1 MKKFT
6 MLSSVLATA
15 LMLTVASCS
24 SSDDI
29 TGGNGSGNAEGTTSY
44 IAINLNSVG
53 NAPTSRAAYD
63 QGGGQYDDGEKNENK
78 ITTVRFY
85 FYNADGTS
93 YKLQTVGETGKTGE
107 TGEKGPKK
115 NYIDY
120 NVDLGKDNGNQG
132 TTVSGATSAVL
143 VLNGE
148 SNVAPAVMLTVVNP
162 GVNTEMLGQPAA
174 DRWSTM
180 RTEMKGMKFN
190 DATNGFMMSNSTYED
205 GGKDLCTTQLT
216 GKTFSSAADAKNS
229 PVDVFVERV
238 NAKVK
243 TVVDNANFV
252 QENTNVELDG
262 VNFNG
267 KYKTK
272 DPVGKLTTIQSD
284 GSSKETEVY
293 AYIEGWGLGDEDGQ
307 AMLYK
312 QIDVQNWTDATLG
325 FSASTNNPWSVAAY
339 HRCFWGKSVA
349 FGGTSTNSPVNHPY
363 KDIKAELGTALYTLP
378 NTPTSYGEEY
388 ADPMKSKFTKIMVAA
403 RLAYDDAGT
412 VRPAEICTYKGQK
425 FLGKD
430 NVKTVIAREL
440 RTYYKKITSDTYK
453 QIEASDID
461 FSSKVTSSSELKL
474 QNYQVVADLRSGLT
488 ELFLKKGGKFESV
501 DVAKVRAEMQQT
513 PVDISNGGRTYYY
526 TPIKHLG
533 KENYPAEYGVVRN
546 HSYQV
551 EISSIKGFGTP
562 VYNPDTEITPVLP
575 SNDKT
580 YLAAKISVLSWRV
593 VSDKVDL
600 DKTDQTK

>member
-1 MKKFT
+1 MKKIT
-6 MLSSVLATA
+6 MFSSVLATA
-15 LMLTVASCS
+15 LMMTVVSCS

-29 TGGNGSGNAEGTTSY
+29 TGGNGNGNAEGTTSY

-53 NAPTSRAAYD
+53 NAPTSRAYK
-63 QGGGQYDDGEKNENK
+63 QGEGTYDDGENNENK
-78 ITTVRFY
+78 ITSVRFY

-93 YKLQTVGETGKTGE
+93 YKLQTAGEN
-107 TGEKGPKK
+107 GEKPSK

-120 NVDLGKDNGNQG
+120 QVKLGGENHDN
-132 TTVSGATSAVL
+132 TVSGTTSAVL

-148 SNVAPAVMLTVVNP
+148 SNVAPAAMLTVVNP
-162 GVNTEMLGQPAA
+162 DVNPEMLDGATA
-174 DRWSTM
+174 NRWSTM
-180 RTEMKGMKFN
+180 RTEMKGKKFN
-190 DATNGFMMSNSTYED
+190 DPTNGFMMSNSTYED

-243 TVVDNANFV
+243 TTVGDANFV
-252 QENTNVELDG
+252 KVTTDVELGG
-262 VNFNG
+262 VNFKG

-272 DPVGKLTTIQSD
+272 DPVGKLATIQPD
-284 GSSKETEVY
+284 GTTKETDVY
-293 AYIEGWGLGDEDGQ
+293 AYIDAWGLGDEDGQ

-325 FSASTNNPWSVAAY
+325 FSATNPWSVAAY

-349 FGGTSTNSPVNHPY
+349 FGGTPSNTPVNHPY
-363 KDIKAELGTALYTLP
+363 KKINAELGTALYTLP
-378 NTPTSYGEEY
+378 NTPTTYEEG
-388 ADPMKSKFTKIMVAA
+388 AFTDPMKSYLTKIMVAA
-403 RLAYDDAGT
+403 RLAYTDGGK
-412 VRPAEICTYKGQK
+412 VLPAEICTYKGQK
-425 FLGKD
+425 FLGTD
-430 NVKTVIAREL
+430 NVKKVIAREL
-440 RTYYKKITSDTYK
+440 RTYFKKTTSAAGDTYT
-453 QIEASDID
+453 QIETSDID
-461 FSSKVTSSSELKL
+461 FSSKVTSTSGLKL
-474 QNYQVVADLRSGLT
+474 QNYQVVADLKSGLT
-488 ELFLKKGGKFESV
+488 DLYQKKGGSYV
-501 DVAKVRAEMQQT
+501 PVAVATVRAEMQQA
-513 PVDISNGGRTYYY
+513 PVDISNVGRTYYY

-533 KENYPAEYGVVRN
+533 KENTPAEYGVVRN

-575 SNDKT
+575 SDDKT

-593 VSDKVDL
+593 VSKKVDL
-600 DKTDQTK
+600 DSTK

>member
-6 MLSSVLATA
+6 MLSSVLASA
-15 LMLTVASCS
+15 LMMTVVSCS

-29 TGGNGSGNAEGTTSY
+29 TGGNGNGNAEGTTSY

-53 NAPTSRAAYD
+53 NAPTSRAYN
-63 QGGGQYDDGEKNENK
+63 QGEGTYDDGENNENK

-93 YKLQTVGETGKTGE
+93 YKLQTVGEK
-107 TGEKGPKK
+107 GEKPSK

-120 NVDLGKDNGNQG
+120 NVDLGENTGNQG

-162 GVNTEMLGQPAA
+162 GVNTVMLGQPTA

-180 RTEMKGMKFN
+180 RTEMKGQKFN
-190 DATNGFMMSNSTYED
+190 DATNGFIMSNSTYED

-216 GKTFSSAADAKNS
+216 GKTFSSAADAKKS

-243 TVVDNANFV
+243 TTVGGANFEKV
-252 QENTNVELDG
+252 TTDVELDG
-262 VNFNG
+262 VNFKD

-272 DPVGKLTTIQSD
+272 DPVGELATIQSD
-284 GSSKETEVY
+284 GTTKKTPVY
-293 AYIEGWGLGDEDGQ
+293 AYIDAWGLGDEDGQ

-325 FSASTNNPWSVAAY
+325 FSATNPWSVAAY
-339 HRCFWGKSVA
+339 HRCFWGTSVA

-363 KDIKAELGTALYTLP
+363 NDIKANLGTALYTLP
-378 NTPTSYGEEY
+378 NTPTSYGSVY
-388 ADPMKSKFTKIMVAA
+388 ADPMKSYLTKIMVAA

-440 RTYYKKITSDTYK
+440 RTYYKKTTSGSVDTYK
-453 QIEASDID
+453 TIEASDID
-461 FSSKVTSSSELKL
+461 FSSKVTSTSGLKL

-488 ELFLKKGGKFESV
+488 ELFLKKGGSYEP
-501 DVAKVRAEMQQT
+501 VAVATVKAEMQQA
-513 PVDISNGGRTYYY
+513 PVDISNGGKTYYY

-533 KENYPAEYGVVRN
+533 DKDSKAEYGVVRN

-562 VYNPDTEITPVLP
+562 VYNPDTEIIPVLP
-575 SNDKT
+575 SDDLT

-593 VSDKVDL
+593 VSSKVDL
-600 DKTDQTK
+600 DSPK

>member
-6 MLSSVLATA
+6 MLSSVLASA
-15 LMLTVASCS
+15 LMMTVVSCS

-53 NAPTSRAAYD
+53 NAPTSRAYN
-63 QGGGQYDDGEKNENK
+63 QGEGTYDDGENKENN
-78 ITTVRFY
+78 ITKVRFY

-93 YKLQTVGETGKTGE
+93 YTLQTVGEN
-107 TGEKGPKK
+107 GEKGSK

-120 NVDLGKDNGNQG
+120 NVGLSKDTGNQG

-148 SNVAPAVMLTVVNP
+148 SNGAPAAMLTVVNP
-162 GVNTEMLGQPAA
+162 DVNTDMLDQAPAN
-174 DRWSTM
+174 RWSTM
-180 RTEMKGMKFN
+180 RTEMKGQKFN

-216 GKTFSSAADAKNS
+216 GKTFSSAADARKS

-238 NAKVK
+238 NAKVQT
-243 TVVDNANFV
+243 TVGDANFV
-252 QENTNVELDG
+252 KVTTDVKLDG
-262 VNFNG
+262 VNFKD

-272 DPVGKLTTIQSD
+272 EPVGELATIQSD
-284 GSSKETEVY
+284 GSTKKTSVY
-293 AYIEGWGLGDEDGQ
+293 AYIDAWGLGDEDGQ

-312 QIDVQNWTDATLG
+312 QIDAQNWTDATLG
-325 FSASTNNPWSVAAY
+325 FSATNPWSVAAY

-363 KDIKAELGTALYTLP
+363 KDINAEFGKALYTLP
-378 NTPTSYGEEY
+378 NTPTTYEQG
-388 ADPMKSKFTKIMVAA
+388 AFTDPMKSYLTKIMVAA

-440 RTYYKKITSDTYK
+440 RIYYKKNTGAGESYT

-488 ELFLKKGGKFESV
+488 ELFLKKGGNFESV
-501 DVAKVRAEMQQT
+501 DVAKVRAEMQQA

-533 KENYPAEYGVVRN
+533 AKGDPAEYGVVRN

-575 SNDKT
+575 SDDKT

>member
-6 MLSSVLATA
+6 MLSSVLASA

-53 NAPTSRAAYD
+53 NAPTSRAYN
-63 QGGGQYDDGEKNENK
+63 QGEGTYDDGEDKENK
-78 ITTVRFY
+78 ITKVRFY

-93 YKLQTVGETGKTGE
+93 YKLQTVGENGE
-107 TGEKGPKK
+107 QPSK

-120 NVDLGKDNGNQG
+120 NVGLGKDNGNQG

-148 SNVAPAVMLTVVNP
+148 SNVAPAAMLTVVNP
-162 GVNTEMLGQPAA
+162 DVNTDMLDQAPAN
-174 DRWSTM
+174 RWSTM
-180 RTEMKGMKFN
+180 RTEMKGQKFN

-216 GKTFSSAADAKNS
+216 GKTFSSAADARNS

-243 TVVDNANFV
+243 TTVGDANFV
-252 QENTNVELDG
+252 KVTTDVELDG
-262 VNFNG
+262 VNFKG

-272 DPVGKLTTIQSD
+272 DPVGKLATIQSD
-284 GSSKETEVY
+284 GSTKETDVY
-293 AYIEGWGLGDEDGQ
+293 AYIDAWGLGDEDGQ

-325 FSASTNNPWSVAAY
+325 FSATNPWSVAAY

-363 KDIKAELGTALYTLP
+363 KDINAEFGKALYTLP
-378 NTPTSYGEEY
+378 NTPTTYEQG
-388 ADPMKSKFTKIMVAA
+388 AFTDPMKSYLTKIMVAA

-430 NVKTVIAREL
+430 NVKKVIAREL
-440 RTYYKKITSDTYK
+440 RTYYKKTTSGSVDTYK
-453 QIEASDID
+453 EIEASDID
-461 FSSKVTSSSELKL
+461 FSSKVTSTSGLKL

-488 ELFLKKGGKFESV
+488 ELFLKKGGSYEP
-501 DVAKVRAEMQQT
+501 VAVATVKAEMQQA
-513 PVDISNGGRTYYY
+513 PVDISNGGKTYYY

-533 KENYPAEYGVVRN
+533 IKDSKAEYGVVRN

-562 VYNPDTEITPVLP
+562 VYNPDTEIIPVLP
-575 SNDKT
+575 SDDLT

-593 VSDKVDL
+593 VSSKVDL
-600 DKTDQTK
+600 DSPK

>member
-1 MKKFT
+1 MKKIT
-6 MLSSVLATA
+6 MFSSVLATA
-15 LMLTVASCS
+15 LMMTVVSCS

-53 NAPTSRAAYD
+53 NAPTSRAYN
-63 QGGGQYDDGEKNENK
+63 QGEGTYDDGEKKENN
-78 ITTVRFY
+78 ITKVRFY

-93 YKLQTVGETGKTGE
+93 YTLQSAGEN
-107 TGEKGPKK
+107 GEKPSK

-120 NVDLGKDNGNQG
+120 QVKLGGENHDN
-132 TTVSGATSAVL
+132 TVSGTTSAVL

-148 SNVAPAVMLTVVNP
+148 SNVAPAAMLTVVNP
-162 GVNTEMLGQPAA
+162 DVNTEMLDGATA
-174 DRWSTM
+174 NRWSTM
-180 RTEMKGMKFN
+180 RTEMKGKKFN
-190 DATNGFMMSNSTYED
+190 DPTNGFMMSNSTYED

-216 GKTFSSAADAKNS
+216 GKTFSSAADAKKS

-243 TVVDNANFV
+243 TTVGDANFV
-252 QENTNVELDG
+252 KVTTDVELGD
-262 VNFNG
+262 VNFKG

-272 DPVGKLTTIQSD
+272 DPVGKLATIQPD
-284 GSSKETEVY
+284 GTTKETDVY
-293 AYIEGWGLGDEDGQ
+293 AYIDAWGLGDEDGQ

-325 FSASTNNPWSVAAY
+325 FSATNPWSVAAY

-349 FGGTSTNSPVNHPY
+349 FGGTPSNSPVNHPY
-363 KDIKAELGTALYTLP
+363 KEIKAELGTALYTLP
-378 NTPTSYGEEY
+378 NTPTSYNEGVFT
-388 ADPMKSKFTKIMVAA
+388 DPMKSYLTKIMVAA
-403 RLAYDDAGT
+403 RLAYTDGGK
-412 VRPAEICTYKGQK
+412 VLPAEICTYKGQK

-430 NVKTVIAREL
+430 NVKKVIAREL
-440 RTYYKKITSDTYK
+440 RTYYKKNTGAGESYT

-461 FSSKVTSSSELKL
+461 FSSKVTSGLKL

-488 ELFLKKGGKFESV
+488 ELYLKKGGNFETV
-501 DVAKVRAEMQQT
+501 DVAKVRAEMQQA

-575 SNDKT
+575 SDDKT

-593 VSDKVDL
+593 VSDKVNL

>member
-1 MKKFT
+1 MKKIT
-6 MLSSVLATA
+6 MFSSVLATA
-15 LMLTVASCS
+15 LMMTVVSCS

-53 NAPTSRAAYD
+53 NAPTSRAYK
-63 QGGGQYDDGEKNENK
+63 QGEGTYDDGENNENK

-93 YKLQTVGETGKTGE
+93 YTLQSA
-107 TGEKGPKK
+107 GEKGEKPSK

-120 NVDLGKDNGNQG
+120 NVDLGENTGNQG

-148 SNVAPAVMLTVVNP
+148 SNVAPAAMLTVVNP
-162 GVNTEMLGQPAA
+162 DVNTAMLGEAPAN
-174 DRWSTM
+174 RWSTM
-180 RTEMKGMKFN
+180 RTEMKGQIFN

-243 TVVDNANFV
+243 TTVGDANFV
-252 QENTNVELDG
+252 KVTTDVELDG
-262 VNFNG
+262 VNFKG

-272 DPVGKLTTIQSD
+272 DPVGKLATIQPD
-284 GSSKETEVY
+284 GTTKETDVY
-293 AYIEGWGLGDEDGQ
+293 AYIDAWGLGDEDSW

-325 FSASTNNPWSVAAY
+325 FSATNPWSVAAY

-363 KDIKAELGTALYTLP
+363 KEIKAELGTALYTFP
-378 NTPTSYGEEY
+378 NTPTSYNEGVFT
-388 ADPMKSKFTKIMVAA
+388 DPMKSYLTKIMVAA

-425 FLGKD
+425 FLGKG
-430 NVKTVIAREL
+430 NVKKVIAREL
-440 RTYYKKITSDTYK
+440 RTYYKKTTSGSVDTYK
-453 QIEASDID
+453 EIEASDID
-461 FSSKVTSSSELKL
+461 FSSKVTSTSGLKL

-488 ELFLKKGGKFESV
+488 ELFLKKGGSYEP
-501 DVAKVRAEMQQT
+501 VAVATVKAEMQQA
-513 PVDISNGGRTYYY
+513 PVDISNGGKTYYY

-533 KENYPAEYGVVRN
+533 IKDSKAEFGVVRN

-562 VYNPDTEITPVLP
+562 VYNPDTEIIPVLP
-575 SNDKT
+575 SDDLT

-593 VSDKVDL
+593 VSSKVDL
-600 DKTDQTK
+600 DSPK

>member
-1 MKKFT
+1 MKKIT
-6 MLSSVLATA
+6 MFSSVLATA
-15 LMLTVASCS
+15 LMMTVVSCS

-29 TGGNGSGNAEGTTSY
+29 TGGNGNGNAEGTTSY

-53 NAPTSRAAYD
+53 NAPTSRAYK
-63 QGGGQYDDGEKNENK
+63 QGEGTYDDGETDENK
-78 ITTVRFY
+78 ITKVRFY

-93 YKLQTVGETGKTGE
+93 YTLQSAGEN
-107 TGEKGPKK
+107 GEKPSK

-120 NVDLGKDNGNQG
+120 NVGLDKDNKGNQG

-148 SNVAPAVMLTVVNP
+148 SNVAPAAMLTVVNP
-162 GVNTEMLGQPAA
+162 DVNTAMLGEAPAN
-174 DRWSTM
+174 RWSTM
-180 RTEMKGMKFN
+180 RTEMKGQKFN

-216 GKTFSSAADAKNS
+216 GKTFCSAADAKNS

-243 TVVDNANFV
+243 TTVGDANFV
-252 QENTNVELDG
+252 KVTTDVELDG
-262 VNFNG
+262 VNFKG

-272 DPVGKLTTIQSD
+272 DPVGKLATIQPD
-284 GSSKETEVY
+284 GTTKETDVY
-293 AYIEGWGLGDEDGQ
+293 AYIDAWGLGDEDSW

-325 FSASTNNPWSVAAY
+325 FSATNPWSVAAY

-363 KDIKAELGTALYTLP
+363 KEIKAELGTALYTLP
-378 NTPTSYGEEY
+378 NTPTSYNEGVFT
-388 ADPMKSKFTKIMVAA
+388 DPMKSYLTKIMVAA

-453 QIEASDID
+453 EIEASDID
-461 FSSKVTSSSELKL
+461 FSSKVTSTSGLKL

-488 ELFLKKGGKFESV
+488 ELYQKKGGSYV
-501 DVAKVRAEMQQT
+501 PVAVATVKAEMQQA
-513 PVDISNGGRTYYY
+513 PVDISNGGKTYYY

-533 KENYPAEYGVVRN
+533 IKDSKAEFGVVRN

-562 VYNPDTEITPVLP
+562 VYNPDTEIIPVLP
-575 SNDKT
+575 SDDLT

-593 VSDKVDL
+593 VSSKVDL
-600 DKTDQTK
+600 DSPK

>member
-6 MLSSVLATA
+6 MLSSVLASA
-15 LMLTVASCS
+15 LMMTVVSCS

-53 NAPTSRAAYD
+53 NAPTSRAYS
-63 QGGGQYDDGEKNENK
+63 QGEGKYDDGENKENN
-78 ITTVRFY
+78 ITKVRFY

-93 YKLQTVGETGKTGE
+93 YTLQTA
-107 TGEKGPKK
+107 GEKGSK

-120 NVDLGKDNGNQG
+120 NVGLGKDTGNQG

-143 VLNGE
+143 NGE
-148 SNVAPAVMLTVVNP
+148 SNVAPAAMLTVVNP
-162 GVNTEMLGQPAA
+162 DVNPDMLDQAPAN
-174 DRWSTM
+174 RWSTM
-180 RTEMKGMKFN
+180 RTEMKGQKFN

-205 GGKDLCTTQLT
+205 GGKDLCTTLLT
-216 GKTFSSAADAKNS
+216 GKTFSSAADARKS

-238 NAKVK
+238 NAKVQT
-243 TVVDNANFV
+243 TVGDANFV
-252 QENTNVELDG
+252 KVTTDVELDG
-262 VNFNG
+262 VNFKG

-272 DPVGKLTTIQSD
+272 DPVGKLATIQSD
-284 GSSKETEVY
+284 GSTKKTDVY
-293 AYIEGWGLGDEDGQ
+293 AYIDAWGLGDEDGQ

-312 QIDVQNWTDATLG
+312 QIDAQNWTDATLG
-325 FSASTNNPWSVAAY
+325 FSATNPWSVAAY
-339 HRCFWGKSVA
+339 HRSFWGKSVA

-363 KDIKAELGTALYTLP
+363 KDINAEFGKALYTLP
-378 NTPTSYGEEY
+378 NTPTTYEQG
-388 ADPMKSKFTKIMVAA
+388 AFTDPMKSYLTKIMVAA

-440 RTYYKKITSDTYK
+440 RIYYKKNTGAGESYT

-488 ELFLKKGGKFESV
+488 ELFLKKGGNFESV
-501 DVAKVRAEMQQT
+501 DVAKVRAEMQQA

-526 TPIKHLG
+526 TPIRHLG

-575 SNDKT
+575 SDDKT

-593 VSDKVDL
+593 VSDKVNL

>member
-1 MKKFT
+1 MKNFFN
-6 MLSSVLATA
+6 LSSVLATA
-15 LMLTVASCS
+15 LMMTVVSCS

-29 TGGNGSGNAEGTTSY
+29 TGGNGNGNAEGTTSY

-53 NAPTSRAAYD
+53 NAPTSRAYD
-63 QGGGQYDDGEKNENK
+63 QGGGTYDDGTKVESQIEN
-78 ITTVRFY
+78 VRFY

-93 YKLQTVGETGKTGE
+93 YMLQSAGENGS
-107 TGEKGPKK
+107 K
-115 NYIDY
+115 NYVDY
-120 NVDLGKDNGNQG
+120 KVDLGNGNQG
-132 TTVSGATSAVL
+132 TTVSGTTSAVL

-148 SNVAPAVMLTVVNP
+148 SNVAPASMLVVVNP
-162 GVNTEMLGQPAA
+162 DVNLDMLDGTTAN
-174 DRWSTM
+174 RWSTM

-190 DATNGFMMSNSTYED
+190 DATGFIMSNSTYEN

-216 GKTFSSAADAKNS
+216 GKTFSSANEATDN

-243 TVVDNANFV
+243 TDVGTVNFV
-252 QENTNVELDG
+252 KENTDVTLDG

-272 DPVGKLTTIQSD
+272 DPVGKLTTIQPD
-284 GSSKETEVY
+284 GSSKETKVY

-325 FSASTNNPWSVAAY
+325 FSAATNNPWSVAAY

-363 KDIKAELGTALYTLP
+363 NDIKAELGTALYTLP
-378 NTPTSYGEEY
+378 NTPTSYGEVY
-388 ADPMKSKFTKIMVAA
+388 ADPMKSYLTKIMVAA
-403 RLAYDDAGT
+403 RLAYVDEAGK
-412 VRPAEICTYKGQK
+412 VQPAEICTYKGQK

-430 NVKTVIAREL
+430 NVKKVIASEL
-440 RTYYKKITSDTYK
+440 NTYYKKNVSATGEETYT

-461 FSSKVTSSSELKL
+461 FSSKVTSTSGLKL

-488 ELFLKKGGKFESV
+488 ELYQKKGGKFESAV
-501 DVAKVRAEMQQT
+501 VATVKAEMQQA
-513 PVDISNGGRTYYY
+513 PVDINNGGRTYYY

-533 KENYPAEYGVVRN
+533 KKGSVAEYGVVRN

-551 EISSIKGFGTP
+551 EVTSIKGFGTP
-562 VYNPDTEITPVLP
+562 VYNPDSETIIPTLP
-575 SNDKT
+575 SDDLT

-600 DKTDQTK
+600 DKTE

>member
-1 MKKFT
+1 MKNFFN
-6 MLSSVLATA
+6 LSSVLATA
-15 LMLTVASCS
+15 LMMTVVSCS

-29 TGGNGSGNAEGTTSY
+29 TGGNGNAEGTTSY

-53 NAPTSRAAYD
+53 NAPTSRAYN
-63 QGGGQYDDGEKNENK
+63 QGEGTYDDGEDKENN
-78 ITTVRFY
+78 ITKVRFY

-93 YKLQTVGETGKTGE
+93 YTLQSAGEN
-107 TGEKGPKK
+107 GEKPSK

-120 NVDLGKDNGNQG
+120 QVKLGGENHDN
-132 TTVSGATSAVL
+132 TVSGTTSAVL

-148 SNVAPAVMLTVVNP
+148 SNVAPAAMLTVVNP
-162 GVNTEMLGQPAA
+162 DVNTEMLDGATA
-174 DRWSTM
+174 NRWSTM
-180 RTEMKGMKFN
+180 RTEMKGKKFN
-190 DATNGFMMSNSTYED
+190 DPTNGFMMSNSTYED

-229 PVDVFVERV
+229 PVDVFIERV

-243 TVVDNANFV
+243 TTVGDANFV
-252 QENTNVELDG
+252 KVTTDVELGG

-272 DPVGKLTTIQSD
+272 DPVGELTTVQPD
-284 GSSKETEVY
+284 GSTKNTSVY
-293 AYIEGWGLGDEDGQ
+293 AYIDAWGLGDEDGQ

-325 FSASTNNPWSVAAY
+325 FSATNPWSVAAY

-363 KDIKAELGTALYTLP
+363 KDINAEFGKALYTLP
-378 NTPTSYGEEY
+378 NTPTTYEQG
-388 ADPMKSKFTKIMVAA
+388 AFTDPMKSYLTKIMVAA

-430 NVKTVIAREL
+430 NVKNVIAREL
-440 RTYYKKITSDTYK
+440 RTYFKKTTSGSVDTYTP
-453 QIEASDID
+453 IEASDID
-461 FSSKVTSSSELKL
+461 FSSKVTSTSGLKL

-488 ELFLKKGGKFESV
+488 DLYQKKGGSYV
-501 DVAKVRAEMQQT
+501 PVAVATVRAEMQQA

-533 KENYPAEYGVVRN
+533 DVNTPAEYGVVRN

-551 EISSIKGFGTP
+551 EILSIKGFGTP
-562 VYNPDTEITPVLP
+562 VYNPDSEITPVLP
-575 SNDKT
+575 SDDKT

-600 DKTDQTK
+600 DKTK

>member
-6 MLSSVLATA
+6 MLSSVLASA
-15 LMLTVASCS
+15 LMMTVVSCS
-24 SSDDI
+24 SSDDM
-29 TGGNGSGNAEGTTSY
+29 TGGNGNGNAEGTTSY

-53 NAPTSRAAYD
+53 NAPTSRAYN
-63 QGGGQYDDGEKNENK
+63 QGEGTYDDGENNENK

-93 YKLQTVGETGKTGE
+93 YKLQTVGEK
-107 TGEKGPKK
+107 GEKPSK

-120 NVDLGKDNGNQG
+120 NVDLGENTGNQG

-148 SNVAPAVMLTVVNP
+148 SNVAPAAMLTVVNP
-162 GVNTEMLGQPAA
+162 GVNTVMLGQPTA

-180 RTEMKGMKFN
+180 RTEMKGQKFN
-190 DATNGFMMSNSTYED
+190 DATNGFIMSNSTYED

-216 GKTFSSAADAKNS
+216 GKTFSSAADAKKS

-243 TVVDNANFV
+243 TTVGDANFIKV
-252 QENTNVELDG
+252 TTDVELDG
-262 VNFNG
+262 VNFKG

-272 DPVGKLTTIQSD
+272 DPVGKLATIQSD
-284 GSSKETEVY
+284 GSTKETDVY
-293 AYIEGWGLGDEDGQ
+293 AYIDAWGLGDEDGW

-312 QIDVQNWTDATLG
+312 QIDVQNWTNATLG
-325 FSASTNNPWSVAAY
+325 FSANNPWSVAAY
-339 HRCFWGKSVA
+339 HRCFWGTSVA

-363 KDIKAELGTALYTLP
+363 KDIQTGLGTALYTLP
-378 NTPTSYGEEY
+378 NTPTSYEEGVFTN
-388 ADPMKSKFTKIMVAA
+388 PMKSYLTKIMVAA
-403 RLAYDDAGT
+403 RLAYTDGGK
-412 VRPAEICTYKGQK
+412 VQPAEICTYKGQK

-440 RTYYKKITSDTYK
+440 RTYYKKTTSGSVDTYK
-453 QIEASDID
+453 TIEASDID
-461 FSSKVTSSSELKL
+461 FSSKVTSTSGLKL

-488 ELFLKKGGKFESV
+488 ELFLKKGGSYEP
-501 DVAKVRAEMQQT
+501 VAVATVKAEMQQA
-513 PVDISNGGRTYYY
+513 PVDISNGGKTYYY

-533 KENYPAEYGVVRN
+533 DKDSKAEYGVVRN

-562 VYNPDTEITPVLP
+562 VYNPDTEIIPVLP
-575 SNDKT
+575 SDDLT

-593 VSDKVDL
+593 VSSKVDL
-600 DKTDQTK
+600 DQTK

>member
-1 MKKFT
+1 MKKIT
-6 MLSSVLATA
+6 MFSSVLATA
-15 LMLTVASCS
+15 LMMTVVSCS

-53 NAPTSRAAYD
+53 NAPTSRAYN
-63 QGGGQYDDGEKNENK
+63 QGEGTYDDGEKKENN
-78 ITTVRFY
+78 ITKVRFY

-93 YKLQTVGETGKTGE
+93 YTLQSAGEN
-107 TGEKGPKK
+107 GEKPSK

-120 NVDLGKDNGNQG
+120 QVKLGGENHDN
-132 TTVSGATSAVL
+132 TVSGTTSAVL

-148 SNVAPAVMLTVVNP
+148 SNVAPAAMLTVVNP
-162 GVNTEMLGQPAA
+162 DVNTEMLDGATA
-174 DRWSTM
+174 NRWSTM
-180 RTEMKGMKFN
+180 RTEMKGKNFN
-190 DATNGFMMSNSTYED
+190 DPTNGFMMSNSTYED
-205 GGKDLCTTQLT
+205 GGKDLCTTLLT
-216 GKTFSSAADAKNS
+216 GKTFSSAADAKKS

-243 TVVDNANFV
+243 TTVGDANFV
-252 QENTNVELDG
+252 KVTTDVELGG
-262 VNFNG
+262 VNFKG

-272 DPVGKLTTIQSD
+272 DPVGKLATIQPD
-284 GSSKETEVY
+284 GTTKETDVY
-293 AYIEGWGLGDEDGQ
+293 AYIDAWGLGDEDGQ

-325 FSASTNNPWSVAAY
+325 FSATNPWSVAAY

-349 FGGTSTNSPVNHPY
+349 FGGTPSNSPVNHPY
-363 KDIKAELGTALYTLP
+363 KEIKAELGTALYTLP
-378 NTPTSYGEEY
+378 NTPTSYNEGVFT
-388 ADPMKSKFTKIMVAA
+388 DPMKSYLTKIMVAA
-403 RLAYDDAGT
+403 RLAYTDGGK
-412 VRPAEICTYKGQK
+412 VLPAEICTYKGQK

-430 NVKTVIAREL
+430 NVKKVIAREL
-440 RTYYKKITSDTYK
+440 RTYYKKNTGAGESYT

-461 FSSKVTSSSELKL
+461 FSSKVTSGLKL

-488 ELFLKKGGKFESV
+488 ELYLKKGGNFETV
-501 DVAKVRAEMQQT
+501 DVAKVRAEMQQA

-575 SNDKT
+575 SDDKT

-593 VSDKVDL
+593 VSDKVNL

>member
-6 MLSSVLATA
+6 MLSSVLASA

-53 NAPTSRAAYD
+53 NAPTSRASYD
-63 QGGGQYDDGEKNENK
+63 QGSGTYDDGENKENN

-93 YKLQTVGETGKTGE
+93 YTLQSAGEN
-107 TGEKGPKK
+107 GEKPSK

-120 NVDLGKDNGNQG
+120 NVEKGGENHDN
-132 TTVSGATSAVL
+132 TVSGTTSAVL

-148 SNVAPAVMLTVVNP
+148 SNVAPAAMLTVVNP
-162 GVNTEMLGQPAA
+162 GVNPEMLGQTTA

-180 RTEMKGMKFN
+180 RTEMKGQKFN

-243 TVVDNANFV
+243 TTVGGANFEKV
-252 QENTNVELDG
+252 TTDVDLDG

-267 KYKTK
+267 KYKTTV
-272 DPVGKLTTIQSD
+272 PVGELATIQSD
-284 GSSKETEVY
+284 GSTKKTSVY
-293 AYIEGWGLGDEDGQ
+293 AYIDAWGLGDEDGQ

-325 FSASTNNPWSVAAY
+325 FLANNPWSVAAY

-363 KDIKAELGTALYTLP
+363 KDIQAKLGTALYTLP

-388 ADPMKSKFTKIMVAA
+388 TDPMKSKFTKIMVAA
-403 RLAYDDAGT
+403 RLAYTDEAGK
-412 VRPAEICTYKGQK
+412 VHSAEICTYKGQK

-430 NVKTVIAREL
+430 NVKKVIAREL

-474 QNYQVVADLRSGLT
+474 QNYQVVADLKSGLT
-488 ELFLKKGGKFESV
+488 ELFLKKGGNFESV
-501 DVAKVRAEMQQT
+501 DVAKVRAEMQQA

-533 KENYPAEYGVVRN
+533 KKDYPAEYGVVRN

-562 VYNPDTEITPVLP
+562 VYNPDSEIITPVLP
-575 SNDKT
+575 SDDLT

-593 VSDKVDL
+593 VSKKVDL
-600 DKTDQTK
+600 DSTK

>member
-1 MKKFT
+1 MKNFFN
-6 MLSSVLATA
+6 LSSVLATA
-15 LMLTVASCS
+15 LMMTVVSCS

-29 TGGNGSGNAEGTTSY
+29 TGGNGNAEGTTSY

-53 NAPTSRAAYD
+53 NAPTSRAYN
-63 QGGGQYDDGEKNENK
+63 QGEGTYDDGEDKENN
-78 ITTVRFY
+78 ITKVRFY

-93 YKLQTVGETGKTGE
+93 YTLQSAGEN
-107 TGEKGPKK
+107 GEKPSK

-120 NVDLGKDNGNQG
+120 QVKLGGENHDN
-132 TTVSGATSAVL
+132 TVSGTTSAVL

-148 SNVAPAVMLTVVNP
+148 SNVAPAAMLTVVNP
-162 GVNTEMLGQPAA
+162 DVNTEMLDGATA
-174 DRWSTM
+174 NRWSTM
-180 RTEMKGMKFN
+180 RTEMKGKKFN
-190 DATNGFMMSNSTYED
+190 DPTNGFMMSNSTYED

-243 TVVDNANFV
+243 TTVGDANFV
-252 QENTNVELDG
+252 KVTTDVELGG

-272 DPVGKLTTIQSD
+272 DPVGELTTVQPD
-284 GSSKETEVY
+284 GSTKNTSVY
-293 AYIEGWGLGDEDGQ
+293 AYIDAWGLGDEDGQ

-325 FSASTNNPWSVAAY
+325 FSATNPWSVAAY

-363 KDIKAELGTALYTLP
+363 KDINAEFGKALYTLP
-378 NTPTSYGEEY
+378 NTPTTYEQG
-388 ADPMKSKFTKIMVAA
+388 AFTDPMKSYLTKIVVAA

-430 NVKTVIAREL
+430 NVKNVIAREL
-440 RTYYKKITSDTYK
+440 RTYFKKTTSGSVDTYTP
-453 QIEASDID
+453 IEASDID
-461 FSSKVTSSSELKL
+461 FSSKVTSTSGLKL

-488 ELFLKKGGKFESV
+488 DLYQKKGGSYV
-501 DVAKVRAEMQQT
+501 PVAVATVRAEMQQA

-533 KENYPAEYGVVRN
+533 DVNTPAEYGVVRN

-551 EISSIKGFGTP
+551 EILSIKGFGTP
-562 VYNPDTEITPVLP
+562 VYNPDSEIIPVLP
-575 SNDKT
+575 SDDKT

-600 DKTDQTK
+600 DKTK

>member
-1 MKKFT
+1 MKKIT
-6 MLSSVLATA
+6 MFSSVLATA
-15 LMLTVASCS
+15 LMMTVVSCS

-53 NAPTSRAAYD
+53 NAPTSRAYS
-63 QGGGQYDDGEKNENK
+63 QGEGTYDDGENNENK
-78 ITTVRFY
+78 ITSVRFY

-93 YKLQTVGETGKTGE
+93 YKLQTAGEN
-107 TGEKGPKK
+107 GEKPSK

-120 NVDLGKDNGNQG
+120 QVKLGGENHDN
-132 TTVSGATSAVL
+132 TVSGTTSAVL

-148 SNVAPAVMLTVVNP
+148 SNVAPAAMLTVVNP
-162 GVNTEMLGQPAA
+162 DVNPEMLDGATA
-174 DRWSTM
+174 NRWSTM
-180 RTEMKGMKFN
+180 RTEMKGKKFN
-190 DATNGFMMSNSTYED
+190 DPTNGFMMSNSTYED

-243 TVVDNANFV
+243 TTVGDANFV
-252 QENTNVELDG
+252 KVTTDVELGG
-262 VNFNG
+262 VNFKG

-272 DPVGKLTTIQSD
+272 DPVGKLATIQPD
-284 GSSKETEVY
+284 GTTKETDVY
-293 AYIEGWGLGDEDGQ
+293 AYIDAWGLGDEDGQ

-325 FSASTNNPWSVAAY
+325 FSATNPWSVAAY

-349 FGGTSTNSPVNHPY
+349 FGGTPSNTPVNHPY
-363 KDIKAELGTALYTLP
+363 KKINAELGTALYTLP
-378 NTPTSYGEEY
+378 NTPTTYEEG
-388 ADPMKSKFTKIMVAA
+388 AFTDPMKSYLTKIMVAA
-403 RLAYDDAGT
+403 RLAYTDGGK
-412 VRPAEICTYKGQK
+412 VLPAEICTYKGQK

-430 NVKTVIAREL
+430 NVKKVIAREL
-440 RTYYKKITSDTYK
+440 RTYFKKTTSAAGDTYT
-453 QIEASDID
+453 QIETSDID
-461 FSSKVTSSSELKL
+461 FSSKVTSTSGLKL
-474 QNYQVVADLRSGLT
+474 QNYQVVADLKSGLT
-488 ELFLKKGGKFESV
+488 DLYQKKGGSYV
-501 DVAKVRAEMQQT
+501 PVAVATVRAEMQQA
-513 PVDISNGGRTYYY
+513 PVDISNVGRTYYY

-533 KENYPAEYGVVRN
+533 KENTPAEYGVVRN

-575 SNDKT
+575 SDDKT

-593 VSDKVDL
+593 VSKKVDL
-600 DKTDQTK
+600 DSTK

>member
-1 MKKFT
+1 MKKIT
-6 MLSSVLATA
+6 MFSSVLATA
-15 LMLTVASCS
+15 LMMTVVSCS

-53 NAPTSRAAYD
+53 NAPTSRAYN
-63 QGGGQYDDGEKNENK
+63 QGEGTYDDGEKKENN
-78 ITTVRFY
+78 ITKVRFY

-93 YKLQTVGETGKTGE
+93 YTLQSAGEN
-107 TGEKGPKK
+107 GEKPSK

-120 NVDLGKDNGNQG
+120 QVKLGGENHDN
-132 TTVSGATSAVL
+132 TVSGTTSAVL

-148 SNVAPAVMLTVVNP
+148 SNVAPAAMLTVVNP
-162 GVNTEMLGQPAA
+162 DVNTEMLDGATA
-174 DRWSTM
+174 NRWSTM
-180 RTEMKGMKFN
+180 RTEMKGKNFN
-190 DATNGFMMSNSTYED
+190 DPTNGFMMSNSTYED

-216 GKTFSSAADAKNS
+216 GKTFSSAADAKKS

-243 TVVDNANFV
+243 TTVGDANFV
-252 QENTNVELDG
+252 KVTTDVELGG
-262 VNFNG
+262 VNFKG

-272 DPVGKLTTIQSD
+272 DPVGKLATIQPD
-284 GSSKETEVY
+284 GTTKETDVY
-293 AYIEGWGLGDEDGQ
+293 AYIDAWGLGDEDGQ

-325 FSASTNNPWSVAAY
+325 FSATNPWSVAAY

-349 FGGTSTNSPVNHPY
+349 FGGTPSNSPVNHPY
-363 KDIKAELGTALYTLP
+363 KEIKAELGTALYTLP
-378 NTPTSYGEEY
+378 NTPTSYNEGVFT
-388 ADPMKSKFTKIMVAA
+388 DPMKSYLTKIMVAA
-403 RLAYDDAGT
+403 RLAYTDGGK
-412 VRPAEICTYKGQK
+412 VLPAEICTYKGQK

-430 NVKTVIAREL
+430 NVKKVIAREL
-440 RTYYKKITSDTYK
+440 RTYYKKNTGAGESYT

-461 FSSKVTSSSELKL
+461 FSSKVTSGLKL

-488 ELFLKKGGKFESV
+488 ELYLKKGGNFETV
-501 DVAKVRAEMQQT
+501 DVAKVRAEMQQA

-575 SNDKT
+575 SDDKT

-593 VSDKVDL
+593 VSDKVNL

>member
-1 MKKFT
+1 MKKIM

-15 LMLTVASCS
+15 LMMTVVSCS

-53 NAPTSRAAYD
+53 NAPTSRASYD
-63 QGGGQYDDGEKNENK
+63 QGSGKYDDGEDKENN
-78 ITTVRFY
+78 ITKVRFY

-93 YKLQTVGETGKTGE
+93 YTLQSAGEN
-107 TGEKGPKK
+107 GEKPSK

-120 NVDLGKDNGNQG
+120 KVEKGGENHDN
-132 TTVSGATSAVL
+132 TVSGTTSAVL

-148 SNVAPAVMLTVVNP
+148 SNVAPAAMLTVVNP
-162 GVNTEMLGQPAA
+162 DVNTDMLGEAPAN
-174 DRWSTM
+174 RWSTM
-180 RTEMKGMKFN
+180 RTEMKGLKFN

-243 TVVDNANFV
+243 TTVGGANFEKV
-252 QENTNVELDG
+252 TTDVVLDG
-262 VNFNG
+262 VNFKD

-272 DPVGKLTTIQSD
+272 DPVGELATIQSD
-284 GSSKETEVY
+284 GSTKKTSVY
-293 AYIEGWGLGDEDGQ
+293 AYIDAWGLGDEDGQ

-325 FSASTNNPWSVAAY
+325 FSANNPWSVAAY

-363 KDIKAELGTALYTLP
+363 KDINAEFGKALYTLP
-378 NTPTSYGEEY
+378 NTPTSYGSVY
-388 ADPMKSKFTKIMVAA
+388 ADPMKSYLTKIMVAA
-403 RLAYDDAGT
+403 RLAYTDEAGN
-412 VRPAEICTYKGQK
+412 VHSAEICTYKGQK

-430 NVKTVIAREL
+430 NVKKVIAREL
-440 RTYYKKITSDTYK
+440 RTYYKKTTSGSVDTYK
-453 QIEASDID
+453 EIEASDID
-461 FSSKVTSSSELKL
+461 FSSKVTSTSGLKL

-488 ELFLKKGGKFESV
+488 ELFLKKGGSYESV
-501 DVAKVRAEMQQT
+501 AVATVKAEMQQA
-513 PVDISNGGRTYYY
+513 PVDISNFGRTYYY

-533 KENYPAEYGVVRN
+533 AKDSKAEYGVVRN

-562 VYNPDTEITPVLP
+562 VYNPDTEIIPVLP
-575 SNDKT
+575 NDDLT

-593 VSDKVDL
+593 VSSKVDL
-600 DKTDQTK
+600 DSPK

>member
-6 MLSSVLATA
+6 MLSSVLASA

-53 NAPTSRAAYD
+53 NAPTSRAYN
-63 QGGGQYDDGEKNENK
+63 QGEGTYDDGEDNENK
-78 ITTVRFY
+78 VTKVRFY

-93 YKLQTVGETGKTGE
+93 YTLQTAGEN
-107 TGEKGPKK
+107 GEKGSK

-120 NVDLGKDNGNQG
+120 QVKLGGGNHDN
-132 TTVSGATSAVL
+132 TVSGTTSAVL

-148 SNVAPAVMLTVVNP
+148 SNVAPAAMLTVVNP
-162 GVNTEMLGQPAA
+162 DVNPDMFTGTTA

-180 RTEMKGMKFN
+180 RTEMKGTKTFN

-216 GKTFSSAADAKNS
+216 GKTFSSAAAAKGN
-229 PVDVFVERV
+229 PVEVFVERV

-243 TVVDNANFV
+243 TTVGDANFV
-252 QENTNVELDG
+252 KVTTDVELDG

-272 DPVGKLTTIQSD
+272 VPVGELATIQSD
-284 GSSKETEVY
+284 GSTKKTDVY
-293 AYIEGWGLGDEDGQ
+293 AYIDAWGLGDEDGQ

-312 QIDVQNWTDATLG
+312 QIDAQNWTDATLG
-325 FSASTNNPWSVAAY
+325 FSATNPWSVAAY

-363 KDIKAELGTALYTLP
+363 KDINAEFGKALYTLP
-378 NTPTSYGEEY
+378 NTPTTYEQG
-388 ADPMKSKFTKIMVAA
+388 AFTDPMKSYLTKIMVAA
-403 RLAYDDAGT
+403 RLAYTDEAGN
-412 VRPAEICTYKGQK
+412 VHSAEICTYKGQK

-430 NVKTVIAREL
+430 NVKKVIAREL
-440 RTYYKKITSDTYK
+440 RTYYKKNTGAGESYT

-474 QNYQVVADLRSGLT
+474 QNYQVVADLKGLT
-488 ELFLKKGGKFESV
+488 QLYLKKGGNFESV
-501 DVAKVRAEMQQT
+501 DVAKVKAEMQQA

-575 SNDKT
+575 SDDKT

-593 VSDKVDL
+593 VSDKVNL

>member
-1 MKKFT
+1 MKKIT
-6 MLSSVLATA
+6 MFSSVLATA
-15 LMLTVASCS
+15 LMMTVVSCS

-29 TGGNGSGNAEGTTSY
+29 TGGNGNGNAEGTTSY

-53 NAPTSRAAYD
+53 NAPTSRAYK
-63 QGGGQYDDGEKNENK
+63 QGEGTYDDGETDENK
-78 ITTVRFY
+78 ITKVRFY

-93 YKLQTVGETGKTGE
+93 YTLQSAGEN
-107 TGEKGPKK
+107 GEKPSK

-120 NVDLGKDNGNQG
+120 NVGLDKDNKGNQG

-148 SNVAPAVMLTVVNP
+148 SNVAPAAMLTVVNP
-162 GVNTEMLGQPAA
+162 DVNTAMLGEAPAN
-174 DRWSTM
+174 RWSTM
-180 RTEMKGMKFN
+180 RTEMKGQKFN

-243 TVVDNANFV
+243 TTVGDANFV
-252 QENTNVELDG
+252 KVTTDVELDG
-262 VNFNG
+262 VNFKG

-272 DPVGKLTTIQSD
+272 DPVGKLATIQPD
-284 GSSKETEVY
+284 GTTKETDVY
-293 AYIEGWGLGDEDGQ
+293 AYIDAWGLGDEDSL

-325 FSASTNNPWSVAAY
+325 FSATNPWSVAAY

-363 KDIKAELGTALYTLP
+363 KEIKAELGTALYTLP
-378 NTPTSYGEEY
+378 NTPTSYNEGVFT
-388 ADPMKSKFTKIMVAA
+388 DPMKSYLTKIMVAA

-453 QIEASDID
+453 EIEASDID
-461 FSSKVTSSSELKL
+461 FSSKVTSTSGLKL

-488 ELFLKKGGKFESV
+488 ELYQKKGGSYV
-501 DVAKVRAEMQQT
+501 PVAVATVKAEMQQA
-513 PVDISNGGRTYYY
+513 PVDISNGGKTYYY

-533 KENYPAEYGVVRN
+533 IKDSKAEFGVVRN

-562 VYNPDTEITPVLP
+562 VYNPDTEIIPVLP
-575 SNDKT
+575 SDDLT

-593 VSDKVDL
+593 VSSKVDL
-600 DKTDQTK
+600 DSPK

>member
-1 MKKFT
+1 MF
-6 MLSSVLATA
+6 SSVLATA
-15 LMLTVASCS
+15 LMMTVVSCS

-29 TGGNGSGNAEGTTSY
+29 TGGNGNGNAEGTTSY

-53 NAPTSRAAYD
+53 NAPTSRAYK
-63 QGGGQYDDGEKNENK
+63 QGEGTYDDGETDENK
-78 ITTVRFY
+78 ITKVRFY

-93 YKLQTVGETGKTGE
+93 YTLQSAGEN
-107 TGEKGPKK
+107 GEKPSK

-120 NVDLGKDNGNQG
+120 NVGLDKDNKGNQG

-148 SNVAPAVMLTVVNP
+148 SNVAPAAMLTVVNP
-162 GVNTEMLGQPAA
+162 DVNTAMLGEAPAN
-174 DRWSTM
+174 RWSTM
-180 RTEMKGMKFN
+180 RTEMKGQKFN

-243 TVVDNANFV
+243 TTVGDANFV
-252 QENTNVELDG
+252 KVTTDVELDG
-262 VNFNG
+262 VNFKG

-272 DPVGKLTTIQSD
+272 DPVGKLATIQPD
-284 GSSKETEVY
+284 GTTKETDVY
-293 AYIEGWGLGDEDGQ
+293 AYIDAWGLGDEDSW

-325 FSASTNNPWSVAAY
+325 FSATNPWSVAAY

-363 KDIKAELGTALYTLP
+363 KEIKAELGTALYTLP
-378 NTPTSYGEEY
+378 NTPTSYNEGVFT
-388 ADPMKSKFTKIMVAA
+388 DPMKSYLTKIMVAA

-453 QIEASDID
+453 EIEASDID
-461 FSSKVTSSSELKL
+461 FSSKVTSTSGLKL

-488 ELFLKKGGKFESV
+488 ELYQKKGGSYV
-501 DVAKVRAEMQQT
+501 PVAVATVKAEMQQA
-513 PVDISNGGRTYYY
+513 PVDISNGGKTYYY

-533 KENYPAEYGVVRN
+533 IKDSKAEFGVVRN

-562 VYNPDTEITPVLP
+562 VYNPDTEIIPVLP
-575 SNDKT
+575 SDDLT

-593 VSDKVDL
+593 VSSKVDL
-600 DKTDQTK
+600 DSPK

>member
-1 MKKFT
+1 MKKIM
-6 MLSSVLATA
+6 MLSSVLASA

-53 NAPTSRAAYD
+53 NAPTSRASYE
-63 QGGGQYDDGEKNENK
+63 QGGGKYDDGETNENK
-78 ITTVRFY
+78 ITSVRFY

-93 YKLQTVGETGKTGE
+93 YRLQTA
-107 TGEKGPKK
+107 GEKGSK
-115 NYIDY
+115 NFIDLPVGDL
-120 NVDLGKDNGNQG
+120 NVGNQG
-132 TTVSGATSAVL
+132 NTVSGTTSAVL

-148 SNVAPAVMLTVVNP
+148 SNVAPATMLTVVNP
-162 GVNTEMLGQPAA
+162 NVNPDMFSGTTA

-180 RTEMKGMKFN
+180 RTEMKGTKTFN

-216 GKTFSSAADAKNS
+216 GKTFSSESEARNK
-229 PVDVFVERV
+229 PVEVFVERV

-243 TVVDNANFV
+243 TTVDNDNFV
-252 QENTNVELDG
+252 QENTDVELDG

-272 DPVGKLTTIQSD
+272 FPVGKLATIQPD
-284 GSSKETEVY
+284 GSTKETEVY
-293 AYIEGWGLGDEDGQ
+293 AYIEGWGLGDEDEQ

-312 QIDVQNWTDATLG
+312 QIDAQNWTDATLG
-325 FSASTNNPWSVAAY
+325 FSSANNPWSVAAY

-349 FGGTSTNSPVNHPY
+349 FGGTSSNSPVNHPY
-363 KDIKAELGTALYTLP
+363 KDINANLGTALYTLP
-378 NTPTSYGEEY
+378 NTPTSYEEG
-388 ADPMKSKFTKIMVAA
+388 AFTDPMKSYLTKIMVAA
-403 RLAYDDAGT
+403 RLAYVDEAGK
-412 VRPAEICTYKGQK
+412 VQPAEICTYKGQK

-430 NVKTVIAREL
+430 NVKKVIASEL
-440 RTYYKKITSDTYK
+440 NTYYKKNVSATTGEETYT

-461 FSSKVTSSSELKL
+461 FSSEVTSTSELKL
-474 QNYQVVADLRSGLT
+474 QNYQVVADLKGLT
-488 ELFLKKGGKFESV
+488 NLYQKKGGNFEPV
-501 DVAKVRAEMQQT
+501 NVETVRAEMQQA
-513 PVDISNGGRTYYY
+513 PVEISNGGRTYYY

-533 KENYPAEYGVVRN
+533 KVNTPAEYGVVRN

-562 VYNPDTEITPVLP
+562 VYDPDSEKIIPTLP
-575 SNDKT
+575 SDDLT

-593 VSDKVDL
+593 VSDKVNL
-600 DKTDQTK
+600 DKTE

>member
-6 MLSSVLATA
+6 MLSSVLASA
-15 LMLTVASCS
+15 LMMTVVSCS

-53 NAPTSRAAYD
+53 NAPTSRAYS
-63 QGGGQYDDGEKNENK
+63 QGEGKYDDGENKENN
-78 ITTVRFY
+78 ITKVRFY

-93 YKLQTVGETGKTGE
+93 YTLQTA
-107 TGEKGPKK
+107 GEKGSK

-120 NVDLGKDNGNQG
+120 NVGLDKDTGNQG

-148 SNVAPAVMLTVVNP
+148 SNVAPAAMLTVVNP
-162 GVNTEMLGQPAA
+162 DVNPDMLDQAPAN
-174 DRWSTM
+174 RWSTM
-180 RTEMKGMKFN
+180 RTEMKGQKFN

-205 GGKDLCTTQLT
+205 GGKDLCTTLLT
-216 GKTFSSAADAKNS
+216 GKTFSSAADARKS

-238 NAKVK
+238 NAKVQT
-243 TVVDNANFV
+243 TVGDANFV
-252 QENTNVELDG
+252 KVTTDVELDG
-262 VNFNG
+262 VNFKG

-272 DPVGKLTTIQSD
+272 DPVGKLATIQSD
-284 GSSKETEVY
+284 GSTKKTDVY
-293 AYIEGWGLGDEDGQ
+293 AYIDAWGLGDEDGQ

-312 QIDVQNWTDATLG
+312 QIDAQNWTDATLG
-325 FSASTNNPWSVAAY
+325 FSATNPWSVAAY
-339 HRCFWGKSVA
+339 HRSFWGKSVA

-363 KDIKAELGTALYTLP
+363 KDINAEFGKALYTLP
-378 NTPTSYGEEY
+378 NTPTTYEQG
-388 ADPMKSKFTKIMVAA
+388 AFTDPMKSYLTKIMVAA

-440 RTYYKKITSDTYK
+440 RIYYKKNTGAGESYT

-488 ELFLKKGGKFESV
+488 ELFLKKGGNFESV
-501 DVAKVRAEMQQT
+501 DVAKVRAEMQQA

-526 TPIKHLG
+526 TPIRHLG

-575 SNDKT
+575 SDDKT

-593 VSDKVDL
+593 VSDKVNL

>member
-1 MKKFT
+1 MKKIT
-6 MLSSVLATA
+6 MFSSVLATA
-15 LMLTVASCS
+15 LMMTVVSCS

-29 TGGNGSGNAEGTTSY
+29 TGGNGNGNAEGTTSY

-53 NAPTSRAAYD
+53 NAPTSRAYK
-63 QGGGQYDDGEKNENK
+63 QGEGTYDDGETDENK
-78 ITTVRFY
+78 ITKVRFY

-93 YKLQTVGETGKTGE
+93 YTLQSAGENGK
-107 TGEKGPKK
+107 KPSK

-120 NVDLGKDNGNQG
+120 NVGLDKDNKGNQG

-148 SNVAPAVMLTVVNP
+148 SNVAPAAMLTVVNP
-162 GVNTEMLGQPAA
+162 DVNTAMLGEAPAN
-174 DRWSTM
+174 RWSTM
-180 RTEMKGMKFN
+180 RTEMKGQKFN

-205 GGKDLCTTQLT
+205 GGKDLCTTQLA

-243 TVVDNANFV
+243 TTVGDANFV
-252 QENTNVELDG
+252 KVTTDVELDG
-262 VNFNG
+262 VNFKG

-272 DPVGKLTTIQSD
+272 DPVGKLATIQPD
-284 GSSKETEVY
+284 GTTKETDVY
-293 AYIEGWGLGDEDGQ
+293 AYIDAWGLGDEDSW

-325 FSASTNNPWSVAAY
+325 FSATNPWSVAAY

-363 KDIKAELGTALYTLP
+363 KEIKAELGTALYTLP
-378 NTPTSYGEEY
+378 NTPTSYNEGVFT
-388 ADPMKSKFTKIMVAA
+388 DPMKSYLTKIMVAA

-440 RTYYKKITSDTYK
+440 RTYYKKNTGAGESYT

-461 FSSKVTSSSELKL
+461 FSSKVTSTSGLKL

-488 ELFLKKGGKFESV
+488 ELFLKKGGSYEP
-501 DVAKVRAEMQQT
+501 VAVATVKAEMQQA
-513 PVDISNGGRTYYY
+513 PVDISNGGKTYYY

-533 KENYPAEYGVVRN
+533 KENTPAEYGVVRN

-562 VYNPDTEITPVLP
+562 VYNPDTEIITPVLP
-575 SNDKT
+575 SDDKT

-593 VSDKVDL
+593 VSSTVDL
-600 DKTDQTK
+600 DKTE

>member
-6 MLSSVLATA
+6 MLSSVLASA
-15 LMLTVASCS
+15 LMMTVVSCS

-53 NAPTSRAAYD
+53 NAPTSRAYS
-63 QGGGQYDDGEKNENK
+63 QGEGKYDDGENKENN
-78 ITTVRFY
+78 ITKVRFY

-93 YKLQTVGETGKTGE
+93 YTLQTA
-107 TGEKGPKK
+107 GEKGSK

-120 NVDLGKDNGNQG
+120 NVGLGKDTGNQG

-148 SNVAPAVMLTVVNP
+148 SNVAPAAMLTVVNP
-162 GVNTEMLGQPAA
+162 DVNPDMLDQAPAN
-174 DRWSTM
+174 RWSTM
-180 RTEMKGMKFN
+180 RTEMKGQKFN

-205 GGKDLCTTQLT
+205 GGKDLCTTLLT
-216 GKTFSSAADAKNS
+216 GKTFSSAADAGKS

-238 NAKVK
+238 NAKVQT
-243 TVVDNANFV
+243 TVGDANFV
-252 QENTNVELDG
+252 KVTTDVELDG
-262 VNFNG
+262 VNFKG

-272 DPVGKLTTIQSD
+272 DPVGKLATIQSD
-284 GSSKETEVY
+284 GSTKKTDVY
-293 AYIEGWGLGDEDGQ
+293 AYIDAWGLGDEDGQ

-312 QIDVQNWTDATLG
+312 QIDAQNWTDATLG
-325 FSASTNNPWSVAAY
+325 FSATNPWSVAAY
-339 HRCFWGKSVA
+339 HRSFWGKSVA

-363 KDIKAELGTALYTLP
+363 KDINAEFGKALYTLP
-378 NTPTSYGEEY
+378 NTPTTYEQG
-388 ADPMKSKFTKIMVAA
+388 AFTDPMKSYLTKIMVAA

-440 RTYYKKITSDTYK
+440 RIYYKKNTGAGESYT

-488 ELFLKKGGKFESV
+488 ELFLKKGGNFESV
-501 DVAKVRAEMQQT
+501 DVAKVRAEMQQA

-526 TPIKHLG
+526 TPIRHLG

-575 SNDKT
+575 SDDKT

-593 VSDKVDL
+593 VSDKVNL

>member
-1 MKKFT
+1 MKKNT
-6 MLSSVLATA
+6 MFSSVLATA
-15 LMLTVASCS
+15 LMMTVVSCS

-53 NAPTSRAAYD
+53 NAPTSRAYN
-63 QGGGQYDDGEKNENK
+63 QGEGTYDDGENKENN
-78 ITTVRFY
+78 ITKVRFY

-93 YKLQTVGETGKTGE
+93 YTLQTAGEN
-107 TGEKGPKK
+107 GEKGSK

-120 NVDLGKDNGNQG
+120 NVGLGKDNGNQG

-148 SNVAPAVMLTVVNP
+148 SNVAPAAMLTVVNP
-162 GVNTEMLGQPAA
+162 DVNPDMFTGTTA

-216 GKTFSSAADAKNS
+216 GKTFSSAADARNS

-243 TVVDNANFV
+243 TTVGDANFEKV
-252 QENTNVELDG
+252 TTDVKLDG
-262 VNFNG
+262 VNFKD

-272 DPVGKLTTIQSD
+272 EPVGELATIQPD
-284 GSSKETEVY
+284 GSTKKTSVY
-293 AYIEGWGLGDEDGQ
+293 AYIDAWGLGDEDGQ

-325 FSASTNNPWSVAAY
+325 FSATNPWSVAAY

-363 KDIKAELGTALYTLP
+363 NKIKAELGTALYTLP
-378 NTPTSYGEEY
+378 NTPTSYGEKY
-388 ADPMKSKFTKIMVAA
+388 ADPMKSNFTKIMVAA
-403 RLAYDDAGT
+403 CLAYTDGGN
-412 VRPAEICTYKGQK
+412 VLPAEICTYKGQK

-440 RTYYKKITSDTYK
+440 RTYYKKNTDAGESYT

-461 FSSKVTSSSELKL
+461 FSSKVTSTSGLKL
-474 QNYQVVADLRSGLT
+474 QNYQVVADLRSGLK
-488 ELFLKKGGKFESV
+488 ELYLKKGGEFEPV

-513 PVDISNGGRTYYY
+513 PVDIHNGGRTYYY

-575 SNDKT
+575 SDDKT

-600 DKTDQTK
+600 DKTEKK

>member
-1 MKKFT
+1 MKKIT
-6 MLSSVLATA
+6 MFSSVLATA
-15 LMLTVASCS
+15 LMMTVVSCS

-29 TGGNGSGNAEGTTSY
+29 TGGNGNGNAEGTTSY

-53 NAPTSRAAYD
+53 NAPTSRAYK
-63 QGGGQYDDGEKNENK
+63 QGEGTYDDGETDENK
-78 ITTVRFY
+78 ITKVRFY

-93 YKLQTVGETGKTGE
+93 YTLQSAGEN
-107 TGEKGPKK
+107 GEKPSK

-120 NVDLGKDNGNQG
+120 NVGLDKDNKGNQG

-148 SNVAPAVMLTVVNP
+148 SNVAPAAMLTVVNP
-162 GVNTEMLGQPAA
+162 DVNTAMLGEAPAN
-174 DRWSTM
+174 RWSTM
-180 RTEMKGMKFN
+180 RTEMKGQKFN

-243 TVVDNANFV
+243 TTVGDANFV
-252 QENTNVELDG
+252 KVTTDVELDG
-262 VNFNG
+262 VNFKG

-272 DPVGKLTTIQSD
+272 DPVGKLATIQPD
-284 GSSKETEVY
+284 GTTKETDVY
-293 AYIEGWGLGDEDGQ
+293 AYIDAWGLGDEDSW

-325 FSASTNNPWSVAAY
+325 FSATNPWSVAAY

-363 KDIKAELGTALYTLP
+363 KEIKAELGTALYTLP
-378 NTPTSYGEEY
+378 NTPTSYNEGVFT
-388 ADPMKSKFTKIMVAA
+388 DPMKSYLTKIMVAA

-453 QIEASDID
+453 EIEASDID
-461 FSSKVTSSSELKL
+461 FSSKVTSTSGLKL

-488 ELFLKKGGKFESV
+488 ELYQKKGGSYV
-501 DVAKVRAEMQQT
+501 PVAVATVKAEMQQA
-513 PVDISNGGRTYYY
+513 PVDISNGGKTYYY

-533 KENYPAEYGVVRN
+533 IKDSKAEFGVVRN

-562 VYNPDTEITPVLP
+562 VYNPDTEIIPVLP
-575 SNDKT
+575 SDDLT

-593 VSDKVDL
+593 VSSKVDL
-600 DKTDQTK
+600 DSPK

>member
-1 MKKFT
+1 MKKIT
-6 MLSSVLATA
+6 MFSSVLATA

-53 NAPTSRAAYD
+53 NAPTSRASYE
-63 QGGGQYDDGEKNENK
+63 QGGGKYDDGETNENK
-78 ITTVRFY
+78 ITSVRFY

-93 YKLQTVGETGKTGE
+93 YRLQTA
-107 TGEKGPKK
+107 GEKGSK
-115 NYIDY
+115 NFIDLPVGDL
-120 NVDLGKDNGNQG
+120 NVGNQG
-132 TTVSGATSAVL
+132 NTVSGTTSAVL

-148 SNVAPAVMLTVVNP
+148 SNVAPATMLTVVNP
-162 GVNTEMLGQPAA
+162 NVNPDMFSGTTA

-180 RTEMKGMKFN
+180 RTEMKGTKTFN

-216 GKTFSSAADAKNS
+216 GKTFSSESEARNK
-229 PVDVFVERV
+229 PVEVFVERV

-243 TVVDNANFV
+243 TTVDNDNFV
-252 QENTNVELDG
+252 QENTDVELDG

-272 DPVGKLTTIQSD
+272 VPVGKLATIQPD
-284 GSSKETEVY
+284 GSTKETEVY
-293 AYIEGWGLGDEDGQ
+293 AYIEGWGLGDEDEQ

-312 QIDVQNWTDATLG
+312 QIDAQNWTDATLG
-325 FSASTNNPWSVAAY
+325 FSSANNPWSVAAY

-349 FGGTSTNSPVNHPY
+349 FGGTSSNSPVNHPY
-363 KDIKAELGTALYTLP
+363 KDINANLGTALYTLP
-378 NTPTSYGEEY
+378 NTPTSYEEG
-388 ADPMKSKFTKIMVAA
+388 AFTDPMKSYLTKIMVAA
-403 RLAYDDAGT
+403 RLAYVDEAGK
-412 VRPAEICTYKGQK
+412 VQPAEICTYKGQK

-430 NVKTVIAREL
+430 NVKKVIASEL
-440 RTYYKKITSDTYK
+440 NTYYKKNVSATTGEETYT

-461 FSSKVTSSSELKL
+461 FSSEVTSTSELKL
-474 QNYQVVADLRSGLT
+474 QNYQVVADLKGLT
-488 ELFLKKGGKFESV
+488 NLYQKKGGNFEPV
-501 DVAKVRAEMQQT
+501 NVETVRAEMQQA
-513 PVDISNGGRTYYY
+513 PVEISNGGRTYYY

-533 KENYPAEYGVVRN
+533 KVNTPAEYGVVRN

-562 VYNPDTEITPVLP
+562 VYDPNSETIPTLP
-575 SNDKT
+575 SDDLT

-593 VSDKVDL
+593 VSDKVNL
-600 DKTDQTK
+600 DKTE

>member
-1 MKKFT
+1 MKKIM

-15 LMLTVASCS
+15 LMMTVVSCS

-53 NAPTSRAAYD
+53 NAPTSRASYD
-63 QGGGQYDDGEKNENK
+63 QGGGKYDDGVADENK

-93 YKLQTVGETGKTGE
+93 YTLQSAGEN
-107 TGEKGPKK
+107 GEKGSK

-148 SNVAPAVMLTVVNP
+148 SNVAPAAMLTVVNP
-162 GVNTEMLGQPAA
+162 DVNPDMFTGTTA

-243 TVVDNANFV
+243 TTVGGANFAKV
-252 QENTNVELDG
+252 TTDVVLDG
-262 VNFNG
+262 VNFKD

-272 DPVGKLTTIQSD
+272 EPVGELATIQSD
-284 GSSKETEVY
+284 GSTKKTSVY
-293 AYIEGWGLGDEDGQ
+293 AYIDAWGLGDEDGQ

-325 FSASTNNPWSVAAY
+325 FSATNPWSVAAY

-388 ADPMKSKFTKIMVAA
+388 TDPMKSKFTKIMVAA
-403 RLAYDDAGT
+403 RLAYTDEAGN
-412 VRPAEICTYKGQK
+412 VHSAEICTYKGQK

-430 NVKTVIAREL
+430 NVKKVIAREL
-440 RTYYKKITSDTYK
+440 RTYYKKNTGAGESYT

-474 QNYQVVADLRSGLT
+474 QNYQVVADLKGLT
-488 ELFLKKGGKFESV
+488 QLYLKKGGNFELV
-501 DVAKVRAEMQQT
+501 DVAKVRAEMQQA
-513 PVDISNGGRTYYY
+513 PVDISNGGKTYYY

-562 VYNPDTEITPVLP
+562 VYNPDTEIIPVLP
-575 SNDKT
+575 SDDKT

>member
-1 MKKFT
+1 MKKIM
-6 MLSSVLATA
+6 MLSSVLASA

-53 NAPTSRAAYD
+53 NAPTSRASYE
-63 QGGGQYDDGEKNENK
+63 QGGGKYDDGETNENK
-78 ITTVRFY
+78 ITSVRFY

-93 YKLQTVGETGKTGE
+93 YRLQTA
-107 TGEKGPKK
+107 GEKGSK
-115 NYIDY
+115 NFIDLPVGDL
-120 NVDLGKDNGNQG
+120 NVGNQG
-132 TTVSGATSAVL
+132 NTVSGTTSAVL

-148 SNVAPAVMLTVVNP
+148 SNVAPAAMLTVVNP
-162 GVNTEMLGQPAA
+162 DVNTDMLDEGPAN
-174 DRWSTM
+174 RWSTM
-180 RTEMKGMKFN
+180 RTEMKGQKFN

-216 GKTFSSAADAKNS
+216 GKTFSSESEARNK
-229 PVDVFVERV
+229 PVEVFVERV

-243 TVVDNANFV
+243 TTVDNDNFV
-252 QENTNVELDG
+252 QENTDVELDG

-272 DPVGKLTTIQSD
+272 VPVGKLATIQPD
-284 GSSKETEVY
+284 GSTKETEVY
-293 AYIEGWGLGDEDGQ
+293 AYIEGWGLGDEDEQ

-312 QIDVQNWTDATLG
+312 QIDAQNWTDATLG
-325 FSASTNNPWSVAAY
+325 FSSANNPWSVAAY

-349 FGGTSTNSPVNHPY
+349 FGGTSSNSPVNHPY
-363 KDIKAELGTALYTLP
+363 KDINANLGTALYTLP
-378 NTPTSYGEEY
+378 NTPTSYEEG
-388 ADPMKSKFTKIMVAA
+388 AFTDPMKSYLTKIMVAA
-403 RLAYDDAGT
+403 RLAYVDEAGK
-412 VRPAEICTYKGQK
+412 VQPAEICTYKGQK

-430 NVKTVIAREL
+430 NVKKVIASEL
-440 RTYYKKITSDTYK
+440 NTYYKKNVSATTGEETYT

-461 FSSKVTSSSELKL
+461 FSSEVTSTSELKL
-474 QNYQVVADLRSGLT
+474 QNYQVVADLKGLT
-488 ELFLKKGGKFESV
+488 NLYQKKGGNFEPV
-501 DVAKVRAEMQQT
+501 NVETVRAEMQQA
-513 PVDISNGGRTYYY
+513 PVEISNGGRTYYY

-533 KENYPAEYGVVRN
+533 KVNTPAEYGVVRN

-551 EISSIKGFGTP
+551 EISSIRGFGTP
-562 VYNPDTEITPVLP
+562 VYNPDSEIITPVLP
-575 SNDKT
+575 SDDLT

-593 VSDKVDL
+593 VSKKVDL
-600 DKTDQTK
+600 DSTK

>member
-6 MLSSVLATA
+6 MLSSVLASA
-15 LMLTVASCS
+15 LMMTVVSCS

-53 NAPTSRAAYD
+53 NAPTSRAYS
-63 QGGGQYDDGEKNENK
+63 QGEGKYDDGENKENN
-78 ITTVRFY
+78 ITKVRFY

-93 YKLQTVGETGKTGE
+93 YTLQTA
-107 TGEKGPKK
+107 GEKGSK

-120 NVDLGKDNGNQG
+120 NVGLGKNTGNQG

-148 SNVAPAVMLTVVNP
+148 SNVAPAAMLTVVNP
-162 GVNTEMLGQPAA
+162 DVNPDMLDQAPAN
-174 DRWSTM
+174 RWSTM
-180 RTEMKGMKFN
+180 RTEMKGQKFN

-205 GGKDLCTTQLT
+205 GGKDLCTTLLT
-216 GKTFSSAADAKNS
+216 GKTFSSAADARKS

-238 NAKVK
+238 NAKVQT
-243 TVVDNANFV
+243 TVGDANFV
-252 QENTNVELDG
+252 KVTTDVELDG
-262 VNFNG
+262 VNFKG

-272 DPVGKLTTIQSD
+272 DPVGKLATIQSD
-284 GSSKETEVY
+284 GSTKKTDVY
-293 AYIEGWGLGDEDGQ
+293 AYIDAWGLGDEDGQ

-312 QIDVQNWTDATLG
+312 QIDAQNWTDATLG
-325 FSASTNNPWSVAAY
+325 FSATNPWSVAAY
-339 HRCFWGKSVA
+339 HRSFWGKSVA

-363 KDIKAELGTALYTLP
+363 KDINAEFGKALYTLP
-378 NTPTSYGEEY
+378 NTPTTYEQG
-388 ADPMKSKFTKIMVAA
+388 AFTDPMKSYLTKIMVAA

-440 RTYYKKITSDTYK
+440 RIYYKKNTGAGESYT

-488 ELFLKKGGKFESV
+488 ELFLKKGGNFESV
-501 DVAKVRAEMQQT
+501 DVAKVRAEMQQA

-526 TPIKHLG
+526 TPIRHLG

-575 SNDKT
+575 SDDKT

-593 VSDKVDL
+593 VSDKVNL

>member
-6 MLSSVLATA
+6 MLSSVLASA

-53 NAPTSRAAYD
+53 NAPTSRAYS
-63 QGGGQYDDGEKNENK
+63 QGEGTYDDGENKENN

-93 YKLQTVGETGKTGE
+93 YTLQTAGEN
-107 TGEKGPKK
+107 GEKGSK

-120 NVDLGKDNGNQG
+120 NVGLGKDTGNQD

-148 SNVAPAVMLTVVNP
+148 SNVAPAAMLTVVNP
-162 GVNTEMLGQPAA
+162 GVNPEMLGQTTA

-180 RTEMKGMKFN
+180 RTEMKGQKFN

-205 GGKDLCTTQLT
+205 GGKDLCTTLLT
-216 GKTFSSAADAKNS
+216 GKTFSSAADARKS

-243 TVVDNANFV
+243 TTVGGANFEKV
-252 QENTNVELDG
+252 ATDVELDG

-272 DPVGKLTTIQSD
+272 DPVGELATIQSD
-284 GSSKETEVY
+284 GSTKKTSVY
-293 AYIEGWGLGDEDGQ
+293 AYIDAWGLGDEDGW

-325 FSASTNNPWSVAAY
+325 FLANNPWSVAAY

-363 KDIKAELGTALYTLP
+363 KDIKADLGTALYTLP
-378 NTPTSYGEEY
+378 NTPTSYGSVY
-388 ADPMKSKFTKIMVAA
+388 ADPMKSYLTKIMVAA
-403 RLAYDDAGT
+403 RLAYTDEAGS
-412 VRPAEICTYKGQK
+412 VHSAEICTYKGQK

-430 NVKTVIAREL
+430 NVKKVIAREL

-461 FSSKVTSSSELKL
+461 FSSKVTSTSGLKL
-474 QNYQVVADLRSGLT
+474 QNYQVVADLKGLT
-488 ELFLKKGGKFESV
+488 QLYLKKGGNFESV
-501 DVAKVRAEMQQT
+501 DVAKVRAEMQQA

-533 KENYPAEYGVVRN
+533 KKDYPAEYGVVRN

-575 SNDKT
+575 SDDKT